1 MPARF
6 HRGKFFSPVDNLI
19 SGVERFVCLVW
30 FGFSQDVVLLKA
42 KHGVPTACPKA
53 GGGGLPPFKAL
64 AKGIFMDMQAS
75 ERILFVYALC
85 CTCLKILALHAPSS
99 AITSQLLS
107 IFWWVVFYVKK
118 DYKFLDAF
126 AICCLSMALWGFFPF
141 YFIRDHPI
149 CVSVKY

>member
-1 MPARF
+1 M
-6 HRGKFFSPVDNLI
+6 
-19 SGVERFVCLVW
+19 VCL
-30 FGFSQDVVLLKA
+30 LPALKL
-42 KHGVPTACPKA
+42 GV
-53 GGGGLPPFKAL
+53 GGLPPFKAL

-85 CTCLKILALHAPSS
+85 CKCLKILALHAPSS